1 MGKLFHTVYANL
13 CPNCGGEIKDERL
26 LYSLPCEVCLPISME
41 EVASKSSVKIKNTVY
56 KLLKKIGNLKDYRE
70 IVEVEE
76 KLKEVD
82 KIFNEVTG
90 SHLWSIQ
97 RTWVKR
103 VLLGK
108 SFTALAPTGVGKTVF
123 GIIMSAY
130 IASKGGKCLIIEP
143 TVPLV
148 KQVYERI
155 QPFAEKLGIRVI
167 AFYGA
172 LSPSK
177 KKEMASRIQE
187 GDFDVLIV
195 TSKFVS
201 SRFDLIKDKVFSF
214 IFADDVDSIIKSS
227 KNVDRVLMLLGF
239 SEETVRSAMEVVRL
253 KIRLARLYATSRNRE
268 EIEDTAKK
276 IAELEQTIERER
288 KQVKGVLV
296 VSTAT
301 GRPRGLRVKLFRE
314 LLSFDIGSRSETL
327 RNIQDIYVIPENS
340 LEEKVLEIVRL
351 FGKGGIIYVP
361 VDKGIEYAEELANYL
376 VENGVNAA
384 AAHAKAKGALEKFA
398 KGEVDVLVGVATYYG
413 ILVRGLD
420 LPEVVRYAVFA
431 GVPRFKFSSMLEEI
445 SAIGVLRLLAYL
457 RDAVEEEEKRKVEA
471 LLARLRRRL
480 QTSSVAAIMQLQK
493 VLSGEKPA
501 ETYLEREFVKA
512 LEYTKSLLT
521 RPDVVKR
528 LKESGEVVFIEES
541 GRRYVLIPDIMT
553 YLQASGRT
561 SRLFVRGLT
570 KGASIVVVDYKPLLN
585 GLIRRS
591 KWVAETTWTPLDE
604 IDVKK
609 LIEEI
614 DRDRL
619 QVRLIR
625 EGKIRGELKD
635 LSKTAL
641 VVVESPTKAKTIA
654 NFFGRPSAR
663 VYKGLKVYEV
673 STGSWTLMIASSM
686 GHIFDLPTVPES
698 VLGDR
703 FHFHG
708 VLIEEKNGER
718 FFYPYYATLKRC
730 SKCGFQFVDPRK
742 DACCPHCGGEALD
755 KIAIVNIL
763 RDIARE
769 VDLVLIGTD
778 PDTEGEKIAW
788 DLSAVLAP
796 YAKVVKRIEF
806 HEVTRRAI
814 EEAIKNP
821 RDLDIYLVRAQLVRR
836 IEDRWIGY
844 ELSPKLWEYFKLKWL
859 SAGRV
864 QTPVLGWIKE
874 RTEEHNKSYR
884 RVFAVTFSNGLR
896 LEFTKDELSVEE
908 PEELKHQK
916 AKVEEVDLREVEI
929 PPPPPFTTDSLI
941 TEASRQ
947 LGFTAPLT
955 MQLAQELFE
964 SGLITYHRT
973 DSTRVSAVGQ
983 AIAREYLLEAFG
995 EKGEELYQPRTW
1007 GKAGAHECIRPTRP
1021 LDAERVRELLAEEA
1035 IFTPIRITRR
1045 HLALY
1050 NLIFRR
1056 FIASQMK
1063 PARVVK
1069 QKAKVLFAGAEREI
1083 ERVIDIKYSGF
1094 TEVLPLYPEERLASG
1109 EYSVVDLKAY
1119 SRYLVPLYTQG
1130 DVVRLM
1136 KERGIGRPSTYA
1148 KIVQTLVERKYVKSM
1163 RKGYLIITKLGRE
1176 VYDYL
1181 TENYGKLVSEERT
1194 RKLEKLMDLI
1204 ERGEKDYQSVLR
1216 ELFDEI
1222 LTISGRDIVKEHKVG
1237 EC

>member
-1 MGKLFHTVYANL
+1 MGKLFHTVYADL

-26 LYSLPCEVCLPISME
+26 LYSLPCETCLPI
-41 EVASKSSVKIKNTVY
+41 EVGDVEGSSPSEIKDKVY
-56 KLLKKIGNLKDYRE
+56 RMLKEIGNLKKYKE
-70 IVEVEE
+70 IVEVDK
-76 KLKEVD
+76 KLEEVD
-82 KIFNEVTG
+82 RIFHEVTG

-123 GIIMSAY
+123 GITMSAY
-130 IASKGGKCLIIEP
+130 LASKNKKCLIIEP

-148 KQVYERI
+148 KQVYERL
-155 QPFAEKLGIRVI
+155 QPFAEKLNLKVI
-167 AFYGA
+167 AFYGT
-172 LSPSK
+172 LSATR
-177 KKEMASRIQE
+177 KKELVSRIEE
-187 GDFDVLIV
+187 GDFDILVV
-195 TSKFVS
+195 TSKFIS
-201 SRFDLIKDKVFSF
+201 SRFDIIKNHKFAF

-239 SEETVRSAMEVVRL
+239 SEEAVQAAMNAVKL
-253 KIRLARLYATSRNRE
+253 KIRLARLYAYRNRE
-268 EIEDTAKK
+268 EIEEVLK
-276 IAELEQTIERER
+276 ELEEIEKILE
-288 KQVKGVLV
+288 KEKKKVKGVLV

-327 RNIQDIYVIPENS
+327 RNIQDIYVFPENS
-340 LEEKVLEIVRL
+340 VEKKVLEVVKK
-351 FGKGGIIYVP
+351 FGKGGIVYVP
-361 VDKGIEYAEELANYL
+361 VDKGIEYAEQLAEYL
-376 VENGVNAA
+376 SQNGIKAA
-384 AAHAKAKGALEKFA
+384 AAHAKARGALEKFM
-398 KGEVDVLVGVATYYG
+398 KGELDILVGVATYYG

-420 LPEVVRYAVFA
+420 LPEIVRYAVFA
-431 GVPRFKFSSMLEEI
+431 GVPRFKFSSMLEEV
-445 SAIGVLRLLAYL
+445 SAIGILRLLAYL
-457 RDAVEEEEKRKVEA
+457 RDAVEERERQEVEA
-471 LLARLRRRL
+471 LLIRLRRRL
-480 QTSSVAAIMQLQK
+480 QTSSIAALTQLQK
-493 VLSGEKPA
+493 ALSGEKPV
-501 ETYLEREFVKA
+501 ETSLEREFMKA
-512 LEYTKSLLT
+512 LEYTKALLS
-521 RPDVVKR
+521 RPDVIKR
-528 LKESGEVVFIEES
+528 LKESGEVVFIEVN
-541 GRRYVLIPDIMT
+541 GRKYVLIPDIMT

-561 SRLFVRGLT
+561 SRLFVGGLT

-591 KWVAETTWTPLDE
+591 RWIAETTWASLNE
-604 IDVKK
+604 IDVDK

-614 DRDRL
+614 DKDRL
-619 QVRLIR
+619 QVKLIK

-641 VVVESPTKAKTIA
+641 LVVESPTKAKTIA

-663 VYKGLKVYEV
+663 VYRGLKVYEV
-673 STGSWTLMIASSM
+673 STGPWTLMIASSM
-686 GHIFDLPTVPES
+686 GHVFDLLSIPEA

-703 FHFHG
+703 YHFHG
-708 VLIEEKNGER
+708 IVIEEVNGEK
-718 FFYPYYATLKRC
+718 FFYPYYATLKKCAR
-730 SKCGFQFVDPRK
+730 CGFQFVDPRK
-742 DACCPHCGGEALD
+742 DARCPHCGGEALD
-755 KIAIVNIL
+755 KITIVNIL

-769 VDLVLIGTD
+769 VDLVLVGTD

-821 RDLDIYLVRAQLVRR
+821 RDLNIHLVRAQLVRR

-844 ELSPKLWEYFKLKWL
+844 ELSPKLWEHFKLKWL

-874 RTEEHNKSYR
+874 RTEEHNKSYT
-884 RVFAVTFSNGLR
+884 RVYAVSLENGLR
-896 LEFTKDELSVEE
+896 LEFTKDEILIHDVEE
-908 PEELKHQK
+908 LMKEKAFIKEL
-916 AKVEEVDLREVEI
+916 EVSEIEVQ
-929 PPPPPFTTDSLI
+929 PPPPFTTDSLI

-947 LGFTAPLT
+947 LGFTAPQT

-983 AIAREYLLEAFG
+983 AIAREYLVETFG
-995 EKGEELYQPRTW
+995 EKGEKLYRPRAW

-1021 LDAERVRELLAEEA
+1021 IDAERLRELLAEEA

-1056 FIASQMK
+1056 FIASQMI

-1069 QKAKVLFAGAEREI
+1069 QKIEVTFAGARRELERIIEI
-1083 ERVIDIKYSGF
+1083 KEKGF
-1094 TEVLPLYPEERLASG
+1094 TEVLPIYPETRIEPG
-1109 EYSVVDLKAY
+1109 EYAVTDIKTY
-1119 SRYLVPLYTQG
+1119 SKYLVPLYTQG

-1163 RKGYLIITKLGRE
+1163 RRGYLIITKLGRD

-1181 TENYGKLVSEERT
+1181 MKNYGSLVSEERT
-1194 RKLEKLMDLI
+1194 RKLEELMDLV
-1204 ERGEKDYQSVLR
+1204 EKGEKDYQSVLR
-1216 ELFDEI
+1216 ELFNEI
-1222 LTISGRDIVKEHKVG
+1222 LVISGRDLPKSP
-1237 EC
+1237 